1 MNDITFNGIRESLIQ
16 YYSSQ
21 DEFKDFNWTAPAITT
36 LIDAQAYLGYYLFT
50 YANFALN
57 ESFLDTAQK
66 RSSVVSKAR
75 NIGYYPAQYKASV
88 AKVKLDYIG
97 NVAIDDYTIP
107 AGTTFSAINNGV
119 IYYFRTYEPT
129 LVQKTS
135 TGRYW
140 CQLSV
145 REGTEMTNRWTQ
157 DKEGASQFI
166 LSNPKVDTSTIK
178 VTVYNNSSDNIG
190 TIYTKLDSIGQ
201 FGPEGAIYTIEEN
214 TEGNVQLYFGD
225 GILAKN
231 IQPGNIVE
239 CTYLAT
245 SGSEANGIAS
255 FQLVSIPGAG
265 YDKQLWTVS
274 TVEMSNSG
282 ADRES
287 IDSIRLN
294 APRFFQRQGR
304 DVIAEDYRADIM
316 KNYSGLIDS
325 ISVWGGENNIP
336 PEYGSVFLS
345 IKPKNALSL
354 TTTQKEEMK
363 ETILQSSVIGITP
376 KIVDP
381 NVLYVNIQIDATYNK
396 LYLKMTPTVLSDNII
411 ETTHSFFNNSVSSFN
426 VDFKYSKLLASIF
439 AIDDSISDV
448 EIQIK
453 LYQYFTPTTNTKTSY
468 TIDFKNAIEPGSVFI
483 GPYAVLGL
491 SSAMYYIDDA
501 DGDGVLRAR
510 SDNTAEIVG
519 SVDYE
524 SGIITIK
531 NYSFST
537 TEGEQITAM
546 ISPKSKN
553 MSVSQNYIFS
563 VDTIDVGLNGK

>member
-1 MNDITFNGIRESLIQ
+1 MNDITFNGIKESLIQ

-57 ESFLDTAQK
+57 ESFLDTAIK

-75 NIGYYPAQYKASV
+75 NIGYYPEQYKASV

-107 AGTTFSAINNGV
+107 SGTTFSATNNGV
-119 IYYFRTYEPT
+119 TYYFRTYEPT
-129 LVQKTS
+129 IVQKTS

-157 DKEGASQFI
+157 DKESTTQFI

-225 GILAKN
+225 GILAKK

-245 SGSEANGIAS
+245 TGSEANGIAS
-255 FQLVSIPGAG
+255 FQLVNIPGAG

-274 TVEMSNSG
+274 TVEVSNSG

-316 KNYSGLIDS
+316 KHYSGIVDA
-325 ISVWGGENNIP
+325 ISVWGGENNTP
-336 PEYGSVFLS
+336 PEYGTVFLS

-354 TTTQKEEMK
+354 TTTQKEEMID
-363 ETILQSSVIGITP
+363 TILQSSVVGITP

-381 NVLYVNIQIDATYNK
+381 NVLYVNMQINASYNK
-396 LYLKMTPTVLSDNII
+396 LYLKMTPTVLRDCIT
-411 ETTHSFFNNSVSSFN
+411 ETTESFFNNSVSSFN
-426 VDFKYSKLLASIF
+426 VDFKYSKFLASIF
-439 AIDDSISDV
+439 AIDDSITDV
-448 EIQIK
+448 ETQVK
-453 LYQYFTPTTNTKTSY
+453 LYQYFTPTTNVKASY
-468 TIDFKNAIEPGSVFI
+468 IINFKNAIEPSSVFI
-483 GPYAVLGL
+483 GPYAVLGN
-491 SSAMYYIDDA
+491 SPAMYYIDD
-501 DGDGVLRAR
+501 DGSGVLRAR
-510 SDNTAEIVG
+510 SDNTAEVVG
-519 SVDYE
+519 SVDYKT
-524 SGIITIK
+524 GVLTIK
-531 NYSFST
+531 NYSFSV

-546 ISPKSKN
+546 ISPENKN

-563 VDTIDVGLNGK
+563 VDTIDVGLNGN